1 MQLGGCATANRAAAA
16 RRPLAQQGD
25 AARMFAL
32 RSTARACLHSRA
44 VRCLAVRPWRPSAA
58 ARQLQGGG
66 ASPPPLGASAVVR
79 AASTTAES
87 DVSAAGAASVTGA
100 QYPFREV
107 EARWQRHW
115 EEHATFRTPEEVD
128 TSKPKFYALDMF
140 PYPRCGAGSP
150 PRPVRFALTTV
161 CAVNSGAGLH
171 VGHPEGY
178 TATDIIARFKARAPA
193 RRFAR
198 LLPST

>member
-1 MQLGGCATANRAAAA
+1 MQLGGCAHAAAA
-16 RRPLAQQGD
+16 RRALAQQGD

-58 ARQLQGGG
+58 ARQLHGGG
-66 ASPPPLGASAVVR
+66 APPPPPGASAVVR

-87 DVSAAGAASVTGA
+87 DVSAAGAASVPGA

-107 EARWQRHW
+107 EARWQRYW

-140 PYPRCGAGSP
+140 PYPRCGAGSLP
-150 PRPVRFALTTV
+150 WPVPVRFALTTAN
-161 CAVNSGAGLH
+161 CLCRKQRRGLARGAPRRLH
-171 VGHPEGY
+171 GHRY
-178 TATDIIARFKARAPA
+178 HRA
-193 RRFAR
+193 
-198 LLPST
+198 L